1 MLIDTPYIPNY
12 VPIDVRFS
20 LARIAVAAWWP
31 LLAVRA
37 KKEML
42 MIRGIRW

>member
-12 VPIDVRFS
+12 FPTDVRFS

-42 MIRGIRW
+42 MIQGRGW